1 MEITALIVLCI
12 ITALLALS
20 LRWQRP
26 EFAMLL
32 SLGCGLFVLL
42 YLLGQ
47 MKDIFSGLEDILSGL
62 SGQSEL
68 TAIILKAL
76 GVCIVAELGS
86 QCCRDAGE
94 TAIAAKVELAAKAAL
109 VMMSM
114 PVFVVV
120 QPIVLASGS
129 PRRQDFLRGLGLE
142 FTAVVTETPEP
153 LPAQGETPQ
162 NFALR
167 ADKAKAAEVA
177 PLYPAAAVVAGVAV
191 DEAVGHHE
199 VHRVACER
207 LQRAVVGRRRGGG
220 LRRGGRSRRLR
231 RGAGGE
237 QREGEGGQGRAQG
250 HRWVLRRCGRGACA
264 PAARTGRRRPCSRRR
279 SRGR

>member
-12 ITALLALS
+12 IAALLALS
-20 LRWQRP
+20 LRGQRP

-68 TAIILKAL
+68 TTIILKAL

-114 PVFVVV
+114 PVF
-120 QPIVLASGS
+120 ASLLEMAGEL
-129 PRRQDFLRGLGLE
+129 LRL
-142 FTAVVTETPEP
+142 
-153 LPAQGETPQ
+153 
-162 NFALR
+162 
-167 ADKAKAAEVA
+167 
-177 PLYPAAAVVAGVAV
+177 
-191 DEAVGHHE
+191 
-199 VHRVACER
+199 
-207 LQRAVVGRRRGGG
+207 
-220 LRRGGRSRRLR
+220 
-231 RGAGGE
+231 
-237 QREGEGGQGRAQG
+237 
-250 HRWVLRRCGRGACA
+250 
-264 PAARTGRRRPCSRRR
+264 
-279 SRGR
+279 

>member
-12 ITALLALS
+12 IAALLALS
-20 LRWQRP
+20 LRGQRP

-32 SLGCGLFVLL
+32 SL

-114 PVFVVV
+114 PVF
-120 QPIVLASGS
+120 ASLLEMAGEL
-129 PRRQDFLRGLGLE
+129 LRL
-142 FTAVVTETPEP
+142 
-153 LPAQGETPQ
+153 
-162 NFALR
+162 
-167 ADKAKAAEVA
+167 
-177 PLYPAAAVVAGVAV
+177 
-191 DEAVGHHE
+191 
-199 VHRVACER
+199 
-207 LQRAVVGRRRGGG
+207 
-220 LRRGGRSRRLR
+220 
-231 RGAGGE
+231 
-237 QREGEGGQGRAQG
+237 
-250 HRWVLRRCGRGACA
+250 
-264 PAARTGRRRPCSRRR
+264 
-279 SRGR
+279 

>member
-20 LRWQRP
+20 LR

-114 PVFVVV
+114 PVF
-120 QPIVLASGS
+120 ASLLEMAGEL
-129 PRRQDFLRGLGLE
+129 LRL
-142 FTAVVTETPEP
+142 
-153 LPAQGETPQ
+153 
-162 NFALR
+162 
-167 ADKAKAAEVA
+167 
-177 PLYPAAAVVAGVAV
+177 
-191 DEAVGHHE
+191 
-199 VHRVACER
+199 
-207 LQRAVVGRRRGGG
+207 
-220 LRRGGRSRRLR
+220 
-231 RGAGGE
+231 
-237 QREGEGGQGRAQG
+237 
-250 HRWVLRRCGRGACA
+250 
-264 PAARTGRRRPCSRRR
+264 
-279 SRGR
+279 

>member
-1 MEITALIVLCI
+1 MGWWYYGNYRFDRSVYYRSTAG
-12 ITALLALS
+12 A
-20 LRWQRP
+20 
-26 EFAMLL
+26 FAAGAAAGVCHAL

-114 PVFVVV
+114 PVF
-120 QPIVLASGS
+120 ASLLEMAGEL
-129 PRRQDFLRGLGLE
+129 LRL
-142 FTAVVTETPEP
+142 
-153 LPAQGETPQ
+153 
-162 NFALR
+162 
-167 ADKAKAAEVA
+167 
-177 PLYPAAAVVAGVAV
+177 
-191 DEAVGHHE
+191 
-199 VHRVACER
+199 
-207 LQRAVVGRRRGGG
+207 
-220 LRRGGRSRRLR
+220 
-231 RGAGGE
+231 
-237 QREGEGGQGRAQG
+237 
-250 HRWVLRRCGRGACA
+250 
-264 PAARTGRRRPCSRRR
+264 
-279 SRGR
+279 